1 MDFWTDSHTGGLSG
15 KGMGIEMKNVRYVG
29 VNDHK
34 VDLFEGQYHVPS
46 GMSYNS
52 YVILDEKIAV
62 MDTVDVRF
70 SAEWLA
76 NLERELQGRKPEYLI
91 VQHMEPDHSASI
103 PCFLEKYPDAKI
115 VATSKAFDMMKQF
128 FPADASETM
137 SVCSEN
143 RNLSAE
149 SKAGFAENRSIVA
162 ENGGEL
168 HLGTHKLQFHFA
180 PMVHWPEVMMTY
192 EQTEKILFSADAFG
206 KFGALDTEEPWLE
219 EARRY
224 YIGIVGK
231 YGLQVQNILKK
242 AAGLDIAVICPL
254 HGPVLQENLSFYIEK
269 YLTWASYVPESS
281 GIVIAYASV
290 YGYTKEAALYL
301 AEELKKRGSDEVLLH
316 DLARDDM
323 AEAVAHAFA
332 YDRLVLA
339 CSTYNGGL
347 FPCMQTYINH
357 LTERGFQNRK
367 LGLIENGSWA
377 PMAAK
382 VMRGMFEKS
391 KNITFAETTV
401 TIRSALNEESRR
413 QAEALAEE
421 LCRR

>member
-1 MDFWTDSHTGGLSG
+1 M
-15 KGMGIEMKNVRYVG
+15 KMKNVRYVG
-29 VNDHK
+29 VNDHE
-34 VDLFEGQYHVPS
+34 VDLFEGQYHVPN

-70 SAEWLA
+70 SGEWLA

-91 VQHMEPDHSASI
+91 VHHMEPDHSASI
-103 PCFLEKYPDAKI
+103 PCFLEKYPEAKI
-115 VATSKAFDMMKQF
+115 VATAKAFDIMRQF
-128 FPADASETM
+128 FPGSKTETRD
-137 SVCSEN
+137 V
-143 RNLSAE
+143 SAE
-149 SKAGFAENRSIVA
+149 SKESFAENRSIVA

-168 HLGTHKLQFHFA
+168 NLGSHKLQFHFA
-180 PMVHWPEVMMTY
+180 PMIHWPEVMMTY

-231 YGLQVQNILKK
+231 YGVQVQNILKK
-242 AAGLDIAVICPL
+242 AAELDIAVICPL
-254 HGPVLQENLSFYIEK
+254 HGPILQENISCYIQK

-281 GIVIAYASV
+281 GVVIAYASI

-301 AEELKKRGSDEVLLH
+301 AEELKKRGTDTVILH

-323 AEAVAHAFA
+323 AEAVAHAFQ

-347 FPCMQTYINH
+347 FPCMQTYINQ
-357 LTERGFQNRK
+357 LTGRGFQNRK
-367 LGLIENGSWA
+367 LGLMENGSWA

-382 VMRGMFEKS
+382 LMHGMFEKS
-391 KNITFAETTV
+391 KNLTFAETTV

-421 LCRR
+421 IVPERKHAPGMSFSAEGSNQIRSDR